1 MGLKVQAPSHLAD
14 LATATAE
21 SLSGPPW
28 RLSPQ
33 SDSTP
38 LGDETSLFDRKLVI
52 SDLFNS
58 RRAAI
63 HSLIE
68 LIPILGIDLSL
79 CAGPSLAPLWK
90 NLQSI

>member
-1 MGLKVQAPSHLAD
+1 MGLKVQAPSRLTD

-38 LGDETSLFDRKLVI
+38 LGDETSHSDRKLVI

-68 LIPILGIDLSL
+68 LVPILGIGLSL
-79 CAGPSLAPLWK
+79 CAGP
-90 NLQSI
+90 

>member
-1 MGLKVQAPSHLAD
+1 MGLKVQAPSGLAD

-33 SDSTP
+33 SDGTP
-38 LGDETSLFDRKLVI
+38 LGDETSHLDRKLVI
-52 SDLFNS
+52 SDLFIS
-58 RRAAI
+58 RRASI

-68 LIPILGIDLSL
+68 LVPFLGIDLSL
-79 CAGPSLAPLWK
+79 CAGP
-90 NLQSI
+90 

>member
-1 MGLKVQAPSHLAD
+1 MGLKVQAPSGLAD

-33 SDSTP
+33 NDGTP
-38 LGDETSLFDRKLVI
+38 LGDETSHLDRKLVI
-52 SDLFNS
+52 SHLFIS
-58 RRAAI
+58 RRASI

-68 LIPILGIDLSL
+68 LVPILGIDLSL
-79 CAGPSLAPLWK
+79 CAGP
-90 NLQSI
+90 